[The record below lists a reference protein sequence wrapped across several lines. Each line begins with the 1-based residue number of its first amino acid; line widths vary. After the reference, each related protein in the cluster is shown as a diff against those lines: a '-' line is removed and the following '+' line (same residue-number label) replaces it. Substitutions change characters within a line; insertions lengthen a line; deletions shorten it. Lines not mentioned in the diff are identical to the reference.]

1 MPQLYEYKHETK
13 NANYHVLDTFCISDC
28 GQDIHIGMNS
38 FVLTSSKNPDFEN
51 TTSIVLPLNEVK
63 PLIEGVLKA
72 TDKNAPLLLAVD
84 AHQLAVLYSA
94 LVMLIEQMQ
103 GEVIQE
109 KIPYELASDLKTRLT
124 DIVASNPTKFSEIG
138 AIL

>member
-1 MPQLYEYKHETK
+1 MLELYKYQIT
-13 NANYHVLDTFCISDC
+13 NGDHVEAISVDRLTE
-28 GQDIHIGMNS
+28 GTRISVSDIIDVGS
-38 FVLTSSKNPDFEN
+38 EDEDEQI
-51 TTSIVLPLNEVK
+51 TSIVLPLNEVK
-63 PLIEGVLKA
+63 PLIEGLLKA